1 MSPLGTVVVLLGF
14 IGGTVSITVQVSP
27 KVLNVTIGQTA
38 SLGCNFVTNQPLNNL
53 MVQWSLY
60 PWRSETPVPVFFY
73 QSGNYV
79 IGQHFQNRL
88 KVLSKMG
95 IDMNASISI
104 SNMQTADAGTYTC
117 EVRNLPDI
125 EGTTEANVRVHVF
138 ETPSQPFCAVHGD
151 VSTGHLVTLTCH
163 SEKGSPSPA
172 YTWTV
177 LNQGTS
183 KQVKGITNVQ
193 TGILYIRNISQFEF
207 GKYQC
212 NASNIVGSST
222 CTIDLNS
229 DMNDAAIAGA
239 VIGAL
244 LCVAFIVL
252 LVWFIA
258 HHLKKKKYNA
268 AKASEPQAAVN
279 YKAVPPQ
286 DPVPE

>member
-1 MSPLGTVVVLLGF
+1 MSPLGTIVMLLS
-14 IGGTVSITVQVSP
+14 IVGGTVSITVQVSP
-27 KVLNVTIGQTA
+27 KVLNLTIGQTA
-38 SLGCNFVTNQPLNNL
+38 KLGCNFLTNQPLNNL

-88 KVLSKMG
+88 KILSKMG

-125 EGTTEANVRVHVF
+125 DGITEANSRVHVF

-151 VSTGHLVTLTCH
+151 VATGHLVTLTCH
-163 SEKGSPSPA
+163 SEKGSPSPN
-172 YTWTV
+172 YTWT
-177 LNQGTS
+177 LLDQGIS
-183 KQVKGITNVQ
+183 KQVKGITNVN
-193 TGILYIRNISQFEF
+193 TGVLYIRNISQFEF
-207 GKYQC
+207 GRYQC
-212 NASNIVGSST
+212 NASNIVGYSV

-229 DMNDAAIAGA
+229 DINDAAIAGA

-268 AKASEPQAAVN
+268 AKASETQAAMN

-286 DPVPE
+286 DTVTE